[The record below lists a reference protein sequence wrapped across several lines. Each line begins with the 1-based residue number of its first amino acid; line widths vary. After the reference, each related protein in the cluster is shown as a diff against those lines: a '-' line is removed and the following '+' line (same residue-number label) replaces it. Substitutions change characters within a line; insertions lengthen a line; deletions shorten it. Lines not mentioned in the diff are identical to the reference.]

1 MIVGAISDIGSVREK
16 NEDALF
22 VSGDRDLPLYIVA
35 DGMGGHNAGEIASQM
50 AVDIIREEF
59 QLNKKNLNSPRK
71 IRKQIKTALEKAN
84 EDIYKKS
91 LNELDCDGMG
101 TTILLGYYFDK
112 RFYIGHV
119 GDSRAYLLVD
129 ESLNQITEDHTLV
142 NELIKKGSITE
153 SQALSHPQRN
163 AITRALGTAIDI
175 DIDTYEV
182 DFNRDNILVLCSDGL
197 YNMVDESI
205 IFQTLK
211 ETIDLEDRVSSLVQ
225 MANENGGKDNITII
239 AIKFNDEVLE

>member
-22 VSGDRDLPLYIVA
+22 VSGDRDLPLYLVA

-153 SQALSHPQRN
+153 SQALRHPQRN
-163 AITRALGTAIDI
+163 AITRALGTAVDI

-182 DFNRDNILVLCSDGL
+182 DFNRDKILVLCSDGL

-205 IFQTLK
+205 ILQTLK